1 MSIKPAPRLAYEIKI
16 AVLRLRITLIPRS
29 NFTMKSERFTLFIL
43 LVEVVAIGFLHSAKT
58 GKPQASLPK
67 TTVAA
72 EAKQPVQA
80 TWQWNNNFTLI
91 RLK

>member
-1 MSIKPAPRLAYEIKI
+1 
-16 AVLRLRITLIPRS
+16 
-29 NFTMKSERFTLFIL
+29 MKSERFTLFIL
-43 LVEVVAIGFLHSAKT
+43 LVEIVAIGLLHNAKT
-58 GKPQASLPK
+58 GRPQTLTPK

-72 EAKQPVQA
+72 EKKQPVQA